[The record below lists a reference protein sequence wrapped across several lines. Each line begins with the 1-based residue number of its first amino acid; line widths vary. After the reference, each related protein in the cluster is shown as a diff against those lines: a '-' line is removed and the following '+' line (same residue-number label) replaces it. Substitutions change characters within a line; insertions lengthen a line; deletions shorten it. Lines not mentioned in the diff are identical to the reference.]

1 MSERALH
8 EVVIAYQTTYMYIL
22 TYHRSDKPT
31 ACLSQDIYPGMPYI
45 FLNYSIYKNTFEV
58 QTMFIRKYKKSRDFP
73 SETPSL
79 ACQFSIHG

>member
-8 EVVIAYQTTYMYIL
+8 EVIIDYQNYVYVYVYIL

-45 FLNYSIYKNTFEV
+45 FLN
-58 QTMFIRKYKKSRDFP
+58 
-73 SETPSL
+73 
-79 ACQFSIHG
+79 